1 MGFIFL
7 NKDDPRGLH
16 IMIFKTNSSLD
27 GLGTAL
33 KTLTAIPWP
42 GRDSEDF
49 AASLA
54 WFPVV
59 GFLLGTILYGLSLP
73 WRFLPISL
81 WPSGISVL
89 LVAADICLTR
99 GLHLDGL
106 ADWADSLGGL
116 QKREKR
122 LAIMKDSSL
131 GAFGVLA
138 LIVALFAKWIAIER
152 LISCG
157 TGIWL
162 IPIFVISR
170 AMMVELMTTQKYART
185 GDGMG
190 RPFVMKASARQ
201 RVLSHLAAVV
211 LCIPF
216 GPCFLPLFGLGWVE
230 TWLFGVRCRNAFGG
244 ITGDLLGTADEMVEI
259 TLLMICAFLGDELTA
274 FTGWG
279 WLFG

>member
-1 MGFIFL
+1 
-7 NKDDPRGLH
+7 
-16 IMIFKTNSSLD
+16 MIFKSISSLD
-27 GLGTAL
+27 ALGTAL

-49 AASLA
+49 AASLS
-54 WFPVV
+54 WFPAV
-59 GFLLGTILYGLSLP
+59 GLLLGTILYGLSLP

-116 QKREKR
+116 QKRERR

-131 GAFGVLA
+131 GAFGGLA
-138 LIVALFAKWIAIER
+138 LIMALFAKWIAFER
-152 LISCG
+152 IISSG
-157 TGIWL
+157 TVVCV
-162 IPIFVISR
+162 IPVWVISR
-170 AMMVELMTTQKYART
+170 TMMVELMTTQQYARA
-185 GDGMG
+185 GEGMG
-190 RPFVMKASARQ
+190 RPFVMNASARQ
-201 RVLSHLAAVV
+201 RVLSHLAAIA

-216 GPCFLPLFGLGWVE
+216 GPCFVPLLGLGWIE
-230 TWLFGVRCRNAFGG
+230 TRLFGIRCRHAFGG

-259 TLLMICAFLGDELTA
+259 SLLMICAFLGDELTA